1 MESKDIE
8 ICKELALYLYNIALG
23 QPKTILLIAALS
35 PEGDVGQQE
44 TYSNDGVK
52 EEQFFTNDEDMMKMH
67 ELLSSHQRLMVSQNQ
82 PAWTSCDFTVM
93 VATGKLP
100 MQLEYEDNMFR
111 EALRV

>member
-1 MESKDIE
+1 
-8 ICKELALYLYNIALG
+8 
-23 QPKTILLIAALS
+23 
-35 PEGDVGQQE
+35 
-44 TYSNDGVK
+44 
-52 EEQFFTNDEDMMKMH
+52 MH
-67 ELLSSHQRLMVSQNQ
+67 ELLSSNRRLMVSQNQ